1 MYSEVGFKMF
11 SMFCYAREW
20 PIQVILSLSMN
31 IKLRYVLVQPQD
43 SKFSSRPDA
52 PCQGV
57 AYQSFFLFFSF
68 LFFFNFYGRIREEN
82 EGGRFNLMISIS

>member
-57 AYQSFFLFFSF
+57 AYQSFFLFF
-68 LFFFNFYGRIREEN
+68 FNFYGRIREEN
-82 EGGRFNLMISIS
+82 EGERFNLMISIS